1 MRYTV
6 TIVALCAF
14 IISPSYA
21 SISWQSGNRF
31 ILSGSGFTQSY
42 SVPYGSIEAIYR
54 RERPL
59 GTNITKAKNDFRVE
73 NDMYKSTSFFQ
84 VRTTHPTVDLEILGS
99 YMDTS
104 AELHVSQTTT
114 LRIDHQLTGYFS
126 PRDQFFIRLR
136 NLSDGSTVFVL
147 DTAPTS
153 EFSLVT
159 ISPGNYSFTES
170 YDIIGTV
177 MPEPRDRQ
185 VTTHLSISVVPAPTT
200 LATLAPLGILAA
212 QRRRTEFL

>member
-1 MRYTV
+1 MRSFV
-6 TIVALCAF
+6 LIVAHCAIF
-14 IISPSYA
+14 ISPSYA

-31 ILSGSGFTQSY
+31 ILSGSGVTQSH
-42 SVPYGSIEAIYR
+42 SAPSGSIEAIHR
-54 RERPL
+54 REHPL

-73 NDMYKSTSFFQ
+73 NDIYKSTSFFQ
-84 VRTTHPTVDLEILGS
+84 VRTTHPTVNLELLGS

-114 LRIDHQLTGYFS
+114 LRIDHQLTGHFS

-159 ISPGNYSFTES
+159 ISPGNYRFTES
-170 YDIIGTV
+170 YDILGTV
-177 MPEPRDRQ
+177 MPEPRNRQ
-185 VTTHLSISVVPAPTT
+185 VTTHLSISVVPSPTT
-200 LATLAPLGILAA
+200 LATLTPLGIATT
-212 QRRRTEFL
+212 RRKRC